1 MVPGAMKIRL
11 GMSKIICILMLASS
25 CLFCYA
31 QDIINGPVE
40 FQLELSKPG
49 VTSFYFYN
57 TNVNSPESD
66 FAFDLPQSTDIS
78 MTLGV
83 FYQIYPDD
91 GADTGVIN
99 FNIYF
104 IPYTAISENWDTGDA
119 FMLEGQS
126 ESATEAFGLN
136 MDYSY
141 SGDPNVQNT
150 SKSFDG
156 NRNVLIP
163 IADRT
168 LSVYSNKEISKKG
181 LHSGDNAKLKLTVKT
196 PNGES
201 AFQEGVYSGY
211 AMMVLEILN

>member
-1 MVPGAMKIRL
+1 MKII
-11 GMSKIICILMLASS
+11 GKFYNILPLLILLLCCSPLCKATEI
-25 CLFCYA
+25 
-31 QDIINGPVE
+31 DDVE
-40 FQLELSKPG
+40 FQLKLAKPG
-49 VTSFYFYN
+49 VTSFYFYDNNIN
-57 TNVNSPESD
+57 TPESD
-66 FAFDLPQSTDIS
+66 FAFDLPSTTSIS
-78 MTLGV
+78 RSLGV

-91 GADTGVIN
+91 GADTGMIN
-99 FNIYF
+99 FDIYF

-119 FMLEGQS
+119 FMLEGKS
-126 ESATEAFGLN
+126 ESVTEAFGLN

-168 LSVYSNKEISKKG
+168 LSVYSNKEISKEG
-181 LHSGDNAKLKLTVKT
+181 LHSGDNAKLELTVKT

>member
-1 MVPGAMKIRL
+1 
-11 GMSKIICILMLASS
+11 
-25 CLFCYA
+25 
-31 QDIINGPVE
+31 
-40 FQLELSKPG
+40 
-49 VTSFYFYN
+49 
-57 TNVNSPESD
+57 
-66 FAFDLPQSTDIS
+66 
-78 MTLGV
+78 
-83 FYQIYPDD
+83 
-91 GADTGVIN
+91 
-99 FNIYF
+99 
-104 IPYTAISENWDTGDA
+104 
-119 FMLEGQS
+119 
-126 ESATEAFGLN
+126 

-168 LSVYSNKEISKKG
+168 LSVYSNKEISKEG

-196 PNGES
+196 PNEES

>member
-1 MVPGAMKIRL
+1 MKIGN
-11 GMSKIICILMLASS
+11 GMNKIICILVLASI
-25 CLFCYA
+25 CLFCHA
-31 QDIINGPVE
+31 EDLDDPVE
-40 FQLELSKPG
+40 FQLKLAKPG
-49 VTSFYFYN
+49 VTSFYFYDNNIN
-57 TNVNSPESD
+57 TPESD
-66 FAFDLPQSTDIS
+66 FAFDLPSTTSIS
-78 MTLGV
+78 RSLGV

-91 GADTGVIN
+91 GADTGMIN
-99 FNIYF
+99 FDIYF

-119 FMLEGQS
+119 FMLEGKS
-126 ESATEAFGLN
+126 ESVTEAFGLN

-168 LSVYSNKEISKKG
+168 LSVYSNKEISKEG
-181 LHSGDNAKLKLTVKT
+181 LHSGDNAKLELTVKT